1 MIKCINSLIQQN
13 EIEIKKNEKD
23 LTLILIS
30 KIITYPNVELM
41 IKKKNMIEKLI
52 KEIEEMKYV
61 NKELKNNYENLKNK
75 IELIEKENQILNI
88 KIELIEKNNQKL
100 NTKIELIEKENNE
113 QLNNN
118 KNIKNEIIN
127 KNVETDLQKSNNN
140 NDLINNNELD
150 TKIELIIKKNN
161 EELNNKIKQEKDE
174 FNFKIELI
182 EKKLNES
189 LDKTIEIN
197 ELNNKV
203 KSILKEDIDNIMNKI
218 QKLEECQFIKDKN
231 NKIQLKKCNLQNIN
245 SIQPHKNI
253 INSLS
258 TFPSGNIISVSNDQS
273 IIIYDINLNILQNI
287 QNAHNDWINYVE
299 VIDENNFITC
309 SEDEKIKLWIKKGN
323 KFIFNK
329 IINNA
334 HERGIYKVIYCSN
347 GNIISCSYD
356 NTIKIWKKYYNN
368 YINIKTLTHSDSTSF
383 LSIYNFPDSILLLED
398 KNILISSGPDG
409 TKFWNLNK
417 DETNYN
423 NIKCYQYIKE
433 VKCYWNKGL
442 CRLDEDRI
450 IIGGDKSL
458 KIISILNKVI
468 IKEINIPFTCYG
480 IILIEDKG
488 IFLIGGKSKDIR
500 IYRNDNYECIQIIQ
514 NAHDGYINGFV
525 ELKDGSIISYSYD
538 MKIKKWN

>member
-1 MIKCINSLIQQN
+1 
-13 EIEIKKNEKD
+13 
-23 LTLILIS
+23 
-30 KIITYPNVELM
+30 M

-75 IELIEKENQILNI
+75 IELIEKENQILNT

-218 QKLEECQFIKDKN
+218 QKLEESQFIKDKN

-245 SIQPHKNI
+245 SIKPHKNT
-253 INSLS
+253 INSAS
-258 TFPSGNIISVSNDQS
+258 TFPSGNIISVSRDKS
-273 IIIYDINLNILQNI
+273 IIIYDINLNILQKIENS
-287 QNAHNDWINYVE
+287 HNDWIYYVE
-299 VIDENNFITC
+299 VIDENNFIT
-309 SEDEKIKLWIKKGN
+309 SSADQSIKLWIKK
-323 KFIFNK
+323 KTQFFINRTIK
-329 IINNA
+329 NA
-334 HERGIYKVIYCSN
+334 HKEQVNKVIYCSN
-347 GNIISCSYD
+347 KNLISCSYD
-356 NTIKIWKKYYNN
+356 NTIKIWKENNNN
-368 YINIKTLTHSDSTSF
+368 YERIKTLTHSDSTSL
-383 LSIYNFPDSILLLED
+383 LSISNFPWSILFLED
-398 KNILISSGPDG
+398 KNILISSGPDS

-423 NIKCYQYIKE
+423 NINCIKYFKD
-433 VKCYWNKGL
+433 VYCYWNKGL
-442 CRLDEDRI
+442 CRLDEDKI
-450 IIGGDKSL
+450 IIGGDKL
-458 KIISILNKVI
+458 LIVISILNKTI
-468 IKEINIPFTCYG
+468 IKKIDIPFQCWG
-480 IILIEDKG
+480 ILLIEDKG
-488 IFLIGGKSKDIR
+488 IFLIGGESKDIR
-500 IYRNDNYECIQIIQ
+500 IYRNDNYECIRVIQ
-514 NAHDGYINGFV
+514 NAHDTDIRGFV

-538 MKIKKWN
+538 KKIKKWNE